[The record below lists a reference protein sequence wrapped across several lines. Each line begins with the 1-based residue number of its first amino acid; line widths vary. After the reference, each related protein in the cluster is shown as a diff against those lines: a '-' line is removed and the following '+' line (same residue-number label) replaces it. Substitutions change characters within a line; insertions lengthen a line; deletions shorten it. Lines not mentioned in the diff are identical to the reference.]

1 VTFLY
6 DREGRI
12 DRLLAALEPNVDD
25 IVFRRGASGEA
36 LDAAFR
42 QACVG
47 VYRGGAVVHMVAID
61 ADGELTL
68 SPTGQPTYRLAPY
81 RECVFAIRELEG
93 YRVEF
98 VPDESGPVTKIIFHQ
113 PTERSR
119 RSGRRN
125 EGAAVD
131 LLSPAA
137 EASITK

>member
-1 VTFLY
+1 MQFA
-6 DREGRI
+6 EIG
-12 DRLLAALEPNVDD
+12 ESD

-42 QACVG
+42 QACSG
-47 VYRGGAVVHMVAID
+47 VYRGGAIVHVVAID

-98 VPDESGPVTKIIFHQ
+98 VRDETGPSRRSFSTS
-113 PTERSR
+113 PTELSR

-125 EGAAVD
+125 E
-131 LLSPAA
+131 S
-137 EASITK
+137 SS